1 MACTQSSQCTLDSH
15 VVCRYCRCPAD
26 YKAGRAGLECRTE
39 EELDEKVAE
48 MEHSIQHDGL
58 TLNVSGPTAVLW
70 PRQLGSVQFV
80 HGCWQHVS
88 LARKHGKQPCIG
100 QDGGMLYPLIKHAQ
114 RMAVLTERSQL
125 VVTPACDWEP
135 LSPLYMSASL
145 ACTHT
150 SNPAIRL
157 VCFTNQLVP
166 PTACNLPFPCRLRSS
181 W

>member
-88 LARKHGKQPCIG
+88 LARKHG
-100 QDGGMLYPLIKHAQ
+100 AT
-114 RMAVLTERSQL
+114 R
-125 VVTPACDWEP
+125 VTGKEAWEATLHRAGWGHVIP
-135 LSPLYMSASL
+135 THQ
-145 ACTHT
+145 ACTEDGCADRT
-150 SNPAIRL
+150 
-157 VCFTNQLVP
+157 FTVGGY
-166 PTACNLPFPCRLRSS
+166 TCM
-181 W
+181 